1 MDIILLEHIEELG
14 TVGQVVKV
22 KDGYARNYLFPKK
35 LACLATAQNQRFY
48 RTLIEAKQ
56 KKLAKEKASAET
68 QAAQL
73 SAISLTFVRK
83 SRDQESRLFG
93 SVTNSDISQALKEK
107 GFEFDKRRI
116 SLSEPVKKF
125 GDYKALIRLHPEVQ
139 AAVNVTVKPEGEA
152 QNAG

>member
-22 KDGYARNYLFPKK
+22 KAGYARNYLFPRK
-35 LACLATAQNQRFY
+35 LACPATDQNQRFY

-73 SAISLTFVRK
+73 SAVTLTFVRK

-93 SVTNSDISQALKEK
+93 SVTNTDVSQALKEK
-107 GFEFDKRRI
+107 GIEFDRRRI
-116 SLSEPVKKF
+116 SISEPVKKF
-125 GDYKALIRLHPEVQ
+125 GEYKAQIRLHPEVQ
-139 AAVNVTVKPEGEA
+139 ATINLIVKPEGETE
-152 QNAG
+152 NAG

>member
-22 KDGYARNYLFPKK
+22 KAGYARNYLFPRK
-35 LACLATAQNQRFY
+35 LACPATDQNQRFY

-73 SAISLTFVRK
+73 SAVTLTFVRK

-93 SVTNSDISQALKEK
+93 SVTNTDVSQALKEK
-107 GFEFDKRRI
+107 GLEFDRRRI
-116 SLSEPVKKF
+116 SISEPVKKF
-125 GDYKALIRLHPEVQ
+125 GEYKAQIRLHPEVQ
-139 AAVNVTVKPEGEA
+139 ATINLIVKPEGETE
-152 QNAG
+152 NAG

>member
-1 MDIILLEHIEELG
+1 MDIILLEHLEELG

-22 KDGYARNYLFPKK
+22 KAGYARNYLFPKK
-35 LACLATAQNQRFY
+35 LACPATEQNQRFY

-56 KKLAKEKASAET
+56 RKLAKEKASAET

-73 SAISLTFVRK
+73 SAVSLTFTRK

-93 SVTNSDISQALKEK
+93 SVTNSDVSQALKEK

-139 AAVNVTVKPEGEA
+139 ASVNVVVKPEGES

>member
-35 LACLATAQNQRFY
+35 LACLATEQNQRFY

-116 SLSEPVKKF
+116 ALSEPVKKF

-139 AAVNVTVKPEGEA
+139 ATVNVTVKPEGET

>member
-22 KDGYARNYLFPKK
+22 KDGYARNYLFPRK
-35 LACLATAQNQRFY
+35 LACLATQQNQKFY

-73 SAISLTFVRK
+73 AAVTLTFVRK

-93 SVTNSDISQALKEK
+93 SVTNADVSQALKEK
-107 GFEFDKRRI
+107 GFEFDKKRI

-125 GDYKALIRLHPEVQ
+125 GEYKALVRLHPEVQ
-139 AAVNVTVKPEGEA
+139 AAINFVVQPQGETE
-152 QNAG
+152 NAG

>member
-22 KDGYARNYLFPKK
+22 KDGYARNYLLPKK
-35 LACLATAQNQRFY
+35 LACLATPQNQRFY

-56 KKLAKEKASAET
+56 RKLAKEKASAET

-73 SAISLTFVRK
+73 SAIVLTFIRK

-93 SVTNSDISQALKEK
+93 SVTNSDVSQALKEK
-107 GFEFDKRRI
+107 GFEFDKKRI
-116 SLSEPVKKF
+116 SLLEPVKKF
-125 GDYKALIRLHPEVQ
+125 GDYKAMIRLHPEVQ
-139 AAVNVTVKPEGEA
+139 ATVNVIVKPEGETE
-152 QNAG
+152 NVG

>member
-22 KDGYARNYLFPKK
+22 KDGYARNYLLPKK
-35 LACLATAQNQRFY
+35 LACLATEQNQRFY

-68 QAAQL
+68 VAAQL

-93 SVTNSDISQALKEK
+93 SVTNADISQSLKEK

-139 AAVNVTVKPEGEA
+139 AAVSVIVKPEGETP
-152 QNAG
+152 NAG